1 LVQQK
6 AFILEDIK
14 GKMIEINAKINT
26 LKIKISNLKSQLDSI
41 LKSTT
46 EDAADLVNI
55 PKLSFI
61 DKVEVLKKYI
71 KDIKIYYDKPNYYIE
86 ILFNIVNMESKV
98 FIVQDNYKLAY
109 EVLDMHQVG
118 EQNFLMLWL
127 DEKLETKFKTTKEIG
142 ITIMVNSKQMFEVLK
157 QSYNAALKQPI

>member
-1 LVQQK
+1 
-6 AFILEDIK
+6 
-14 GKMIEINAKINT
+14 M
-26 LKIKISNLKSQLDSI
+26 
-41 LKSTT
+41 
-46 EDAADLVNI
+46 VNI

-127 DEKLETKFKTTKEIG
+127 DEKLETTFKNTKEIG

-157 QSYNAALKQPI
+157 QTYNAALKQPI